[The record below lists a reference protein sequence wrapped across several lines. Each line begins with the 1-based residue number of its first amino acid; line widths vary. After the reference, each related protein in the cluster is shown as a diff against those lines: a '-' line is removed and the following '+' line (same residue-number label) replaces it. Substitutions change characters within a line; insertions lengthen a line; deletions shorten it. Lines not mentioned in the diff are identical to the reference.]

1 MLAAGAALHYAY
13 LLSKGETR
21 AVIKTDEGEMRCCVS
36 RVPFLITAFS
46 GMFCTLAVL
55 CMQDRPK
62 EYKDLYMLGQ
72 HP

>member
-36 RVPFLITAFS
+36 RVWIASLLLI
-46 GMFCTLAVL
+46 
-55 CMQDRPK
+55 K
-62 EYKDLYMLGQ
+62 N
-72 HP
+72 

>member
-36 RVPFLITAFS
+36 RVWMQAF
-46 GMFCTLAVL
+46 F
-55 CMQDRPK
+55 
-62 EYKDLYMLGQ
+62 
-72 HP
+72 